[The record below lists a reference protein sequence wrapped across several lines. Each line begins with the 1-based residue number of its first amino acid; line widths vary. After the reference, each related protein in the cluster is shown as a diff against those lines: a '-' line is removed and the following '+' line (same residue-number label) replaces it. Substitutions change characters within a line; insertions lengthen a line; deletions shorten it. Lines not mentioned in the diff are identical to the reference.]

1 MHDGDRQRVKVRSWV
16 GLLFLGVVNLHGLG
30 FALAAILVVLHGHVG
45 GVRHFDYLAEFFFHS
60 GHHLVF
66 AGVGERLGCGVI
78 GAIHRHDP
86 GAHAIDPS
94 GNEFLFRIVVTVH
107 RHAGKIHVLHLAIG
121 AGHLEF
127 AVVLAANITAIHDY
141 FSRGGAGGLGRLST
155 GVHPHFYGVNPGAGG
170 TRPELVGFVL
180 RRAIPHLLHLLRR
193 LGPFA
198 VLSS

>member
-60 GHHLVF
+60 GHHLVC

-94 GNEFLFRIVVTVH
+94 GNEFLFRIIVTVH
-107 RHAGKIHVLHLAIG
+107 GHAGEIHVLHLAIG
-121 AGHLEF
+121 TGHLEF

-141 FSRGGAGGLGRLST
+141 FSRGGAGGLAPLSP
-155 GVHPHFYGVNPGAGG
+155 VVPPHFYGITPGARGACPG
-170 TRPELVGFVL
+170 VL
-180 RRAIPHLLHLLRR
+180 
-193 LGPFA
+193 G
-198 VLSS
+198 VV